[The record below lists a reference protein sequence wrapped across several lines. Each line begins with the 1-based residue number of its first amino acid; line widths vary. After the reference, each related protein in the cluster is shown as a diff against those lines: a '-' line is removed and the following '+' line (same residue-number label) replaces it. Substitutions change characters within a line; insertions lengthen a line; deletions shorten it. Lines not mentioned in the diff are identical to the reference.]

1 VRNLVDGSVE
11 VFAQGEADNIDRL
24 ITWLWSGP
32 AMAVVVG
39 VESEIVAPDTTL
51 RDFFIHPNPV
61 KSN

>member
-1 VRNLVDGSVE
+1 
-11 VFAQGEADNIDRL
+11 
-24 ITWLWSGP
+24 
-32 AMAVVVG
+32 MAVVVG